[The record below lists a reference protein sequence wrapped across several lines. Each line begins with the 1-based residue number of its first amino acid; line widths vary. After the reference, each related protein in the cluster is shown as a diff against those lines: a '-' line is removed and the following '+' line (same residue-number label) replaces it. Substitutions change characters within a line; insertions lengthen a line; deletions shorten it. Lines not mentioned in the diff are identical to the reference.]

1 MARYLLFL
9 LSFSFLLSDTSIRQ
23 NIRIKHN
30 LEGLLN
36 LSQFQSRNEQE
47 LIDFIE
53 SVMESDNIPGLSI
66 SVVKGEHVIWNKSFG
81 LANVEENIIV
91 SDSTMFMLAS
101 VSKTV
106 TATAL
111 MQLWENGA
119 INLDSDINENL
130 IVELYSK

>member
-66 SVVKGEHVIWNKSFG
+66 SIVKD
-81 LANVEENIIV
+81 ENIGMDAKVMGTKFIEAM
-91 SDSTMFMLAS
+91 DTAFEKWKPRERYTMEVM
-101 VSKTV
+101 
-106 TATAL
+106 
-111 MQLWENGA
+111 
-119 INLDSDINENL
+119 
-130 IVELYSK
+130 